1 MPTLWKAG
9 RMSIEMEEREIDLID
24 LIADILSH
32 WRGILVCMLVG
43 AVLMGAFSYVKSVPE
58 SEEIIEEEE
67 KAPEERIQSLEENL
81 KEAEKVAVLSAI
93 DDERELELYQQYMDT
108 SVLMQMDSYD
118 VPRIV
123 MIFSIQMDDMG
134 QSYILRSV
142 YEDLINNVGMYEWLE
157 EKTGISAVS
166 AAELVSAQGRTG
178 ITVLN
183 GGQETVAGSDS
194 LRVQVIHSDAEE
206 CEKLAQAIKDYIKQQ
221 HTRLTRELGAHEIT
235 LLSESAGTMMDTG
248 VRDRQISYA
257 NSLLSLQSGIANAID
272 AFTEDQSD
280 YYELLTQKELKDN
293 AASGEDDGEAEGA
306 VVKPS
311 VSKKYVLVGAVLFAF
326 VYAGIFF
333 VLYVLNGKLRTAD
346 ELQSLYHISQLGL
359 VVRDKEKKKVFI
371 DKWIDSLRNRK
382 KRQFTGEQS
391 LQLAATAVKI
401 SAGKQG
407 LDTVYLMGCDLKAG
421 AEAVC
426 RNLKELLEQ
435 ENITA
440 VILDNVLYDAAAMD
454 ELEHAK
460 GIVLVEKA
468 MSTMY
473 DEISRELE
481 LASRQGIKVLGG
493 IIVE

>member
-1 MPTLWKAG
+1 
-9 RMSIEMEEREIDLID
+9 MEEREIDLVD

-43 AVLMGAFSYVKSVPE
+43 AVLAGAFSYVKSVPE

-67 KAPEERIQSLEENL
+67 KAPEERIQSLEENM
-81 KEAEKVAVLSAI
+81 KEAEKVAVLSVI
-93 DDERELELYQQYMDT
+93 DDERELELYRQYMDT

-118 VPRIV
+118 IPRIV

-142 YEDLINNVGMYEWLE
+142 YEDLINNVGMCEWIE

-178 ITVLN
+178 VTVLN

-194 LRVQVIHSDAEE
+194 LRVQVIHYDAEE
-206 CEKLAQAIKDYIKQQ
+206 CEKLAQAIEDYINQQ

-248 VRDRQISYA
+248 VRDRQISYS

-272 AFTEDQSD
+272 AFTEDQQD
-280 YYELLTQKELKDN
+280 YYELLTQKEPEGGIESGKD
-293 AASGEDDGEAEGA
+293 AGEVEAPEA

-382 KRQFTGEQS
+382 KRQFTAEQS

-426 RNLKELLEQ
+426 RKLKELLEQ